1 MHCLGCVFRSKGVAG
16 LYRGLSVKLW
26 QTVLTTALMFGTYEK
41 VRQVIAR
48 AMGQHAAARVYSR
61 V

>member
-26 QTVLTTALMFGTYEK
+26 QTVLTTALMLGTYEK

-48 AMGQHAAARVYSR
+48 AMGQHAAVK